1 VPPRVAGKGAVH
13 RIGRDGAPP
22 GQADRF
28 ARASDRFA
36 GLLRLL
42 LGFSSLATAGV
53 ALWLFWVIAVVL
65 PARDPLH
72 IPMWR
77 IAAVGFLAHSALSW
91 AYLLRGPRNPL
102 LRWLLLALSVA
113 AIGLGLYGVVTMIRT
128 AGAGGHFE
136 GYIVLM
142 GLILGGHGW
151 CAVAYT
157 ILTQRVARR
166 LRAA

>member
-1 VPPRVAGKGAVH
+1 VPPRDAGKDAVH

-36 GLLRLL
+36 GLLRFL
-42 LGFSSLATAGV
+42 LGFASLATGSV
-53 ALWLFWVIAVVL
+53 ALWLFWVTAFVL

-72 IPMWR
+72 VPMWR
-77 IAAVGFLAHSALSW
+77 VVAVCFLAYSALSW
-91 AYLLRGPRNPL
+91 VYLLWGSRNPL
-102 LRWLLLALSVA
+102 LRWLVLALSVA
-113 AIGLGLYGVVTMIRT
+113 AIGFGLYGNITMLRS
-128 AGAGGHFE
+128 AGTGGHFE

-142 GLILGGHGW
+142 GLILGGHGC

-157 ILTQRVARR
+157 ILNQRVARR
-166 LRAA
+166 PRAA